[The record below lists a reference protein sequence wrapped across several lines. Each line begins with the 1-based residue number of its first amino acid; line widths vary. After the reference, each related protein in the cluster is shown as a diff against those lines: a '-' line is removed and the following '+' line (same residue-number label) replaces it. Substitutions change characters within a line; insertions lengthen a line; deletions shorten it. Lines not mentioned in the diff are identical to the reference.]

1 MLGVTVQLP
10 ARKTL
15 FPVQI
20 ARNRE
25 MLRLFWV
32 MWIYY
37 KDTCEVRSQD
47 SVSWFAQSCSA
58 HNGNIVQNKAATLL
72 SEQSAMLMIQFFV
85 ISAVFLWLCFS
96 CQPPLFSFFLM
107 CCYLRASVCSLFYGY
122 CSICCF
128 IFKLFSNTLTCRSWL
143 ELYLTGNEEG
153 RGLIPL
159 LVSE

>member
-96 CQPPLFSFFLM
+96 CQPPLFSFFSHVLLPQGF
-107 CCYLRASVCSLFYGY
+107 CVFSFLWVLLNLLFY
-122 CSICCF
+122 IQA
-128 IFKLFSNTLTCRSWL
+128 LFQYTDM
-143 ELYLTGNEEG
+143 
-153 RGLIPL
+153 
-159 LVSE
+159 